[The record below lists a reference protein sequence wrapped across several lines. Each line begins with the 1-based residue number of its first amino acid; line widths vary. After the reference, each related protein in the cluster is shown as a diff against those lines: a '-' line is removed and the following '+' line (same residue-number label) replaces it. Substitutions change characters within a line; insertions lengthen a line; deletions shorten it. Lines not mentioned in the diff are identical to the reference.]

1 MTARVFLRREN
12 ALPPFYHVT
21 ALSNFAR
28 AFDKYRRLYRK
39 GQIPESTYPG
49 EFYVLPPDRLAI
61 GVAKAERL
69 VQRLGIPGDRPL
81 VLKSLLDPALL
92 RPNLRNGLGMIW
104 PSADLPV
111 AETWTV
117 GADGGL
123 GSRQSL
129 EETMAASLHLQGQR
143 FTSFSALRPRSL
155 SFLPVARGCQ
165 AACPFCFSE
174 ASISADQPGGKP
186 DWPLIDRWI
195 EHAWHSGAER
205 AVITGGGEPT
215 LWPQP
220 SLRELVTRCRRRF
233 GTVVLITNGLR
244 WARMDQRM
252 AADELTAVH
261 KAGLNVLAVSRHHW
275 DEAANATLMGVE
287 TATPALLEAMGAH
300 RGTLAG
306 LRLRL
311 VCVLQQGGVA
321 SVSDID
327 AYVRWAVAGGVDEVC
342 FKELYVSTSVE
353 SVHHSHDV
361 NRWSEAHQAPLS
373 LVHDWAQGRGW
384 PVALR
389 LPWGAPVYQG
399 LVDGQPLRVAAYTE
413 PSLFWERANGIA
425 RSWNVMADGRCYASL
440 EDRAS
445 IMAAPIATP
454 ALETA

>member
-1 MTARVFLRREN
+1 MTDRVFLRREN
-12 ALPPFYHVT
+12 ALPPLYHVT

-28 AFDKYRRLYRK
+28 AFDKYQRLYRK

-61 GVAKAERL
+61 GMAKAERL
-69 VQRLGIPGDRPL
+69 VRRLGIPGDRPL
-81 VLKSLLDPALL
+81 VLKSILDPALL

-104 PSADLPV
+104 PSPDLPV
-111 AETWTV
+111 AETWTPDR
-117 GADGGL
+117 DGGL
-123 GSRQSL
+123 ESRQSL
-129 EETMAASLHLQGQR
+129 EETMAASLRLQGPR
-143 FTSFSALRPRSL
+143 FTPFSALRPRSL

-165 AACPFCFSE
+165 AACSFCFSA

-195 EHAWHSGAER
+195 ERARLSGAER

-220 SLRELVTRCRRRF
+220 YLRDLVARCHRRF
-233 GTVVLITNGLR
+233 GTVVLITNGVR
-244 WARMDQRM
+244 WARMDRHT
-252 AADELTAVH
+252 AAGELTALRQ
-261 KAGLNVLAVSRHHW
+261 AGLTVLAVSRHHW
-275 DEAANATLMGVE
+275 DEAANATLMGLE
-287 TATPALLEAMGAH
+287 AATPALLETIGAH
-300 RGTLAG
+300 RGALAG

-321 SVSDID
+321 SVSDIET
-327 AYVRWAVAGGVDEVC
+327 YVRWAAAAGVDEVC

-353 SVHHSHDV
+353 SVYHNHDA
-361 NRWSEAHQAPLS
+361 NRWCEAHQAPLS
-373 LVHDWAQGRGW
+373 LVHDWAQERGW

-399 LVDGQPLRVAAYTE
+399 MVDGRPLRVAAYTE
-413 PSLFWERANGIA
+413 PSLSWERVNGIA

-445 IMAAPIATP
+445 IMEAPVGTP